1 MLRVGVRGSQLA
13 LAYAEKVCNLLPCE
27 TEIVI
32 IKTDGDIYT
41 DVPIH
46 SIGGKAVF
54 CTAIEKELLNNN
66 IDCAVHSLKDM
77 PGVDTPGLVVNAVV
91 ERNSTRDVLIGKV
104 FDGCVIGTSS
114 PRRKS
119 QILDLYA
126 DINVTIKDIRGN
138 VDTRLNKL
146 DNGDYDAIVLA
157 EAGLQSLEIN
167 REWIALPIIPAV
179 GQGIIAIQTRAD
191 DTQTNSIV
199 KSINHELTFAH
210 ARVERAFLKGM
221 GGDCH
226 TKLAGIATGF
236 NPIRF
241 EAVYYE

>member
-13 LAYAEKVCNLLPCE
+13 LAYAEKVCKLLPCE

-54 CTAIEKELLNNN
+54 CTAIEKELLANN

-77 PGVDTPGLVVNAVV
+77 PGEDTPGLVVNAVV

-104 FDGCVIGTSS
+104 FNGCVIGTSS

-126 DINVTIKDIRGN
+126 DMNVTIKDIRGN

-146 DNGDYDAIVLA
+146 DNSEYDAIVLA
-157 EAGLQSLEIN
+157 EAGLQTLGIN

-179 GQGIIAIQTRAD
+179 GQGIIAIQTRAND
-191 DTQTNSIV
+191 IQTNNIV
-199 KSINHELTFAH
+199 KSVNHELTFAH